1 MKNQTRR
8 GENEGLTSRSQ
19 LMRTFFI
26 FSFLAL
32 ALTSCSPFSKLQVR
46 YVCPSFSGVVLDDYT
61 GKPVEGAKV
70 NVSWSALRHKW
81 PEGSDSMDLHAATAV
96 TDKNGI
102 YTIPA
107 WESEAASEWRYYEF
121 NPIISVSD
129 PRTKPDP
136 QMEKFQRDVAWIEST
151 GPHYSPTSNHFAY
164 KTVKVELPDWA
175 ISQEEVSEREKG
187 NMFPDVA
194 DEVLSNSLSY
204 YVVHKNIVENGRYIN
219 STDFLTT
226 GYIRPKPDVLI
237 TNIKSFSINL
247 PNDVL
252 NKDWPRPNFHFANTD
267 KQEPYSAFSITL
279 FTKDAQKVARLEWAN
294 NGGNDLLFMLGNKPL
309 AANYLSTG
317 KFDKIPIPT
326 NSQTI
331 YLPLREHQDI
341 HEIEQALQKLVQ
353 EK

>member
-1 MKNQTRR
+1 MFGTQR
-8 GENEGLTSRSQ
+8 
-19 LMRTFFI
+19 MRTFFI
-26 FSFLAL
+26 FSFLVL
-32 ALTSCSPFSKLQVR
+32 VSTSCSLPVYYKSSPISATVVDAYTGQPIEGATIQVR
-46 YVCPSFSGVVLDDYT
+46 
-61 GKPVEGAKV
+61 
-70 NVSWSALRHKW
+70 WSALHHKW
-81 PEGSDSMDLHAATAV
+81 PEGADSMDIHTATTT
-96 TDKNGI
+96 TDKNGLF
-102 YTIPA
+102 TIPA
-107 WESEAASEWRYYEF
+107 WGPVGAARKWHYYDF
-121 NPIISVSD
+121 DPMVSFS
-129 PRTKPDP
+129 K
-136 QMEKFQRDVAWIEST
+136 T
-151 GPHYSPTSNHFAY
+151 GYKSAY
-164 KTVKVELPDWA
+164 KDNDNNQDSVTSGAIPFLSVTLKSPSWAGNNLELESLDNNAHP
-175 ISQEEVSEREKG
+175 ISST
-187 NMFPDVA
+187 NTLSSIS